1 MKDDGIL
8 LRFKDVAVGYGGEP
22 VLKDLNFSVSERDF
36 LGIIGPNGG
45 GKTTLV
51 KTVLGLVKPL
61 RGEVEFFEKGEKVS
75 DMPIG
80 YLPQIARIDQK
91 FPVTAK
97 EMVLSGLAHRRNRI
111 RRYDKQ
117 QLRQV
122 EQTAAQLGI
131 EAYMDKPVG
140 ELSGGEMQRVLLG
153 RAIISDPRL
162 LILDEPNTYVDKP
175 FESRF
180 YHLLEEINKKTA
192 ILLISHDV
200 GTIISQVKNIACVN
214 GTLHYHTG
222 NQVTAGWLEEGY
234 GCPFEMVGHGA
245 YPHRVLA
252 PHTFNAPRAY
262 AAPKFSGSKEE

>member
-1 MKDDGIL
+1 MKEDGVL
-8 LRFKDVAVGYGGEP
+8 LQFKDVAVGYGGDP
-22 VLKDLNFSVSERDF
+22 VLKDLNFSLSERDF

-61 RGEVEFFEKGEKVS
+61 CGEIGFFEKGEKVP
-75 DMPIG
+75 DFPIG
-80 YLPQIARIDQK
+80 YLPQVARIDPK

-97 EMVLSGLAHRRNRI
+97 EMILSGLAHRRNRM
-111 RRYDKQ
+111 RRYDSE
-117 QLRQV
+117 QLYLL
-122 EQTAAQLGI
+122 EQTAVQLGI
-131 EAYMDKPVG
+131 EAYMNKPIG

-153 RAIISDPRL
+153 RAIISNPRL

-192 ILLISHDV
+192 ILLISHDI

-214 GTLHYHTG
+214 GTLHYHKG
-222 NQVTAGWLEEGY
+222 NQVTTDWLQEGY

-252 PHTFNAPRAY
+252 PHA
-262 AAPKFSGSKEE
+262 FSVPHACASPTTCGSKEE